1 MLGLSTLLLHLRR
14 MDTESAVADYEPDF
28 KGLVEGIAD
37 VIWSADVDGD
47 LHVLT
52 YLSPQFKTMF
62 GFEPHEWLGRSPYE
76 LVHPDDVKTVAE
88 LVERQS
94 SSKRLSFELRHL
106 CQDGSYLWVSLIA
119 VSVLDDHGNLIR
131 RQGTIRDISERKRLE
146 KEQARLTKYKTAELA
161 WKDAHSQVRDMT
173 ENVPGVIARLVLHPD
188 GGQELAFVSSRVRDL
203 YELDRQALMAD
214 VNEFWRLVHPDDLEA
229 TMRDMYRSAEAL
241 EPLHSAFR
249 LVLEGR
255 GTRWVEAWALPSQ
268 QDNGDIVFD
277 GIVIDVTDLG
287 RMDSLERD
295 INFRQIFDNAPEG
308 VFLIVAGGKA
318 QGRIAAAN
326 RAAEQMHGYQAGEL
340 IGKTIMELDAPNAA
354 LEAPERISRLAKG
367 EVLRFELEHVHRDG
381 SVFPVEVT
389 ASRITIGGRAY
400 ILAFDRDI
408 TDRKKA
414 EAERRELQNQV
425 LKTQKLEAELDL
437 AKTQSQLRKMTENIP
452 GVVYQYVVHAD
463 GNDSVTYIG
472 AHCREMFGVKPEE
485 VLDDA
490 ETLFKWIH
498 QEDIQPLKEAI
509 AHSTKTLERFVHE
522 FRVAVPDQGV
532 RWYRDLAQPVQQ
544 PNGDVIWDGV
554 ILDVTD
560 RREVELANEVLAKA
574 TKSKDMFLA
583 NMSHEL
589 RTPLTAILGMTEGL
603 KQGIFGETSGEQ
615 LQTLG
620 VIEDSGLHLLNLINE
635 ILDLAKIETGNTL
648 LNYSTIDV
656 SQLSKSCLDLV
667 SPEAN
672 RKRIRMSVDMPWK
685 LPALR
690 ADKTRLRQILINLLG
705 NALKFTPEGGEVQ
718 LKVEELSG
726 DVTSLH
732 GEVLRFTVTD
742 NGIGIEPDRVDSIF
756 EAFIQADG
764 SFSRKY
770 PGSGLGLALVKRFVE
785 LHSGIIDVQSEP
797 GKGSQFTV
805 DLPYV
810 KELPAFNEVPNIQPA
825 IPVAQPGDGI
835 APDNADSCEMPT
847 ILLAEDNDHVALA
860 VTSILEASS
869 FRVFR
874 AVNGENAIELALAHL
889 PDLILMDVQM
899 PVMDGLEAIRRIR
912 SNNDLAGKP
921 IFALSGFAMEADS
934 ARCIEAGADL
944 FLSKPFEMPH
954 LISEIR
960 KRIPKPRK
968 ASGTMG

>member
-1 MLGLSTLLLHLRR
+1 

-389 ASRITIGGRAY
+389 ASRITIDGRAY

-408 TDRKKA
+408 TDNKKA

-463 GNDSVTYIG
+463 GNHSVTYIG
-472 AHCREMFGVKPEE
+472 ARCREMFGVEPEE
-485 VLDDA
+485 VIDDA
-490 ETLFKWIH
+490 
-498 QEDIQPLKEAI
+498 
-509 AHSTKTLERFVHE
+509 
-522 FRVAVPDQGV
+522 
-532 RWYRDLAQPVQQ
+532 
-544 PNGDVIWDGV
+544 
-554 ILDVTD
+554 
-560 RREVELANEVLAKA
+560 
-574 TKSKDMFLA
+574 
-583 NMSHEL
+583 
-589 RTPLTAILGMTEGL
+589 
-603 KQGIFGETSGEQ
+603 
-615 LQTLG
+615 
-620 VIEDSGLHLLNLINE
+620 
-635 ILDLAKIETGNTL
+635 
-648 LNYSTIDV
+648 
-656 SQLSKSCLDLV
+656 
-667 SPEAN
+667 
-672 RKRIRMSVDMPWK
+672 
-685 LPALR
+685 
-690 ADKTRLRQILINLLG
+690 
-705 NALKFTPEGGEVQ
+705 
-718 LKVEELSG
+718 
-726 DVTSLH
+726 
-732 GEVLRFTVTD
+732 
-742 NGIGIEPDRVDSIF
+742 
-756 EAFIQADG
+756 
-764 SFSRKY
+764 
-770 PGSGLGLALVKRFVE
+770 
-785 LHSGIIDVQSEP
+785 
-797 GKGSQFTV
+797 
-805 DLPYV
+805 
-810 KELPAFNEVPNIQPA
+810 
-825 IPVAQPGDGI
+825 
-835 APDNADSCEMPT
+835 
-847 ILLAEDNDHVALA
+847 
-860 VTSILEASS
+860 
-869 FRVFR
+869 
-874 AVNGENAIELALAHL
+874 
-889 PDLILMDVQM
+889 
-899 PVMDGLEAIRRIR
+899 
-912 SNNDLAGKP
+912 
-921 IFALSGFAMEADS
+921 
-934 ARCIEAGADL
+934 
-944 FLSKPFEMPH
+944 
-954 LISEIR
+954 
-960 KRIPKPRK
+960 
-968 ASGTMG
+968 